1 MVLPPMTFRNYK
13 MRVSIRSSR
22 YVDDP
27 ATTNLLIIMNELTRT
42 CCQLTVLQIAH
53 ATVRKLSD
61 VKGIS
66 EAKVTKL
73 KEIVKAMV
81 PMDFRTAA
89 DALEDRK
96 YVLSFSWRRVIAGL
110 MCE

>member
-1 MVLPPMTFRNYK
+1 
-13 MRVSIRSSR
+13 MRHCRLFCV
-22 YVDDP
+22 Y
-27 ATTNLLIIMNELTRT
+27 
-42 CCQLTVLQIAH
+42 QIAH

-73 KEIVKAMV
+73 KEIVKTMV
-81 PMDFRTAA
+81 AMDFRTAA

-96 YVLSFSWRRVIAGL
+96 YVECSS
-110 MCE
+110 

>member
-1 MVLPPMTFRNYK
+1 MLR
-13 MRVSIRSSR
+13 
-22 YVDDP
+22 
-27 ATTNLLIIMNELTRT
+27 
-42 CCQLTVLQIAH
+42 QIAH

-96 YVLSFSWRRVIAGL
+96 YVGSTGCCFGVTGSNVNGVLPARTVSPN
-110 MCE
+110 